1 VMALSW
7 GPAGF
12 LIGGPLAD
20 TQTDILGIPRHKAYF
35 NTFLVSSILVGA
47 GTIIFFLKV
56 GRRLRQPPLNKP

>member
-1 VMALSW
+1 M
-7 GPAGF
+7 
-12 LIGGPLAD
+12 IGGPLAD
-20 TQTDILGIPRHKAYF
+20 TQTDILGIPRHTAYF